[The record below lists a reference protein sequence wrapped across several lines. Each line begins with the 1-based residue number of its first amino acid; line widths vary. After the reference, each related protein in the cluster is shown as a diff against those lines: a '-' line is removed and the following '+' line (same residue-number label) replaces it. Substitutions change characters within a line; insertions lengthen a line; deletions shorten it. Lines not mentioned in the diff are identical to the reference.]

1 MMALDLLAPIMRQ
14 APKPIFPTVMAG
26 ETATGRITPRNYQAM
41 VQADNSWVYA
51 CARVNA
57 QNVAKVELRLFRR
70 MREGKREPVS
80 EHPWLELLRTVN
92 PHMNRFDLLELTDLS
107 LELIGNAYWYLAP
120 QRLTNP
126 LSGQRIP
133 GEIWVLLGQY
143 VRVIPGR
150 EQLVAGYLYTP
161 PGTIQ
166 PIAFGFE
173 EIVHFKLPSPE
184 SVYYG
189 KGCVEG
195 GRFAV
200 DSNELQKRYE
210 IGLFKNMARLE
221 GVLMTDKDMGEEQ
234 VRRFRAEWNRLYQGA
249 ERAGNIAILQRGL
262 KYEAIAATPKDLDYL
277 RGRIATREE
286 ICAVFGVP
294 PSKLGL
300 VEDVNRANAE
310 ANDLTYQSE
319 TILPRLRRLEEKINE
334 RIMPMYDPTLEV
346 EFNNPVPRDNEY
358 ALKKR
363 DSDLDHGILTIN
375 EVREDDGKEPVEWG
389 DQPLPSVLS
398 GPPNLGLGGDG
409 TSAGNGKALT
419 KASRESVWVRFIH
432 ATRPAEKAMR
442 TAMRLFFT
450 QQRRIIEANLD
461 KLKAYPRLQRDLLAA
476 YILFPMAKEQE
487 RLAAASRPL
496 IEQAVQVGATF
507 GSAGVGEVDFD
518 VLNPLVLEAVRKRVA
533 FFSKR
538 INEETARALT
548 EQIRQ
553 ALQEGEDILR
563 IAERIEDVY
572 DQAIGFRSLR
582 IARTEVISASNR
594 GALAAYEAG
603 GAQSKQ
609 WVTAGDEHVR
619 ETHQAAEGQ
628 VVGLNQK
635 FIVGEA
641 LLDHPGDPSGPPEEI
656 INCRCTIVPVLR

>member
-1 MMALDLLAPIMRQ
+1 MMALDLLAPILRQ
-14 APKPIFPTVMAG
+14 APKLIFPTMMSG
-26 ETATGRITPRNYQAM
+26 ETTMGRITPRNYQAM

-57 QNVAKVELRLFRR
+57 QNVAKIELRLFRR
-70 MREGKREPVS
+70 MPDGKREPVS

-92 PHMNRFDLLELTDLS
+92 PHMNGFDLLELTDLY

-126 LSGQRIP
+126 LSGQRLP
-133 GEIWVLLGQY
+133 GEIWVLMGQF
-143 VRVIPGR
+143 VRVVPGR
-150 EQLVAGYLYTP
+150 QQLVDGYLYTP
-161 PGTIQ
+161 PGTAQ
-166 PIAFGFE
+166 PVAFGVE
-173 EIVHFKLPSPE
+173 ELVHFKLSSPE
-184 SVYYG
+184 NLYYG

-200 DSNELQKRYE
+200 DSNEFQKRYE
-210 IGLFKNMARLE
+210 IGLFKNMARLD
-221 GVLMTDKDMGEEQ
+221 GVLVTDKDMSEEQ
-234 VRRFRAEWNRLYQGA
+234 IRRLRTEWNRLYQGA
-249 ERAGNIAILQRGL
+249 DRAGNIAILQRGM
-262 KYEAIAATPKDLDYL
+262 KYEAVAATPKDLDYL

-300 VEDVNRANAE
+300 VEHVNRANAE

-319 TILPRLRRLEEKINE
+319 TILPRLRRIQEKINE

-346 EFNNPVPRDNEY
+346 EFDNPVPRDNEY

-363 DSDLDHGILTIN
+363 DSDLDRGVLTIN
-375 EVREDDGKEPVEWG
+375 EVRQDDGKEPVGWG

-398 GPPNLGLGGDG
+398 GPPTGGLSG
-409 TSAGNGKALT
+409 TGTAPGISNTLA

-432 ATRPAEKAMR
+432 ATRPAEKALR
-442 TAMRLFFT
+442 SAMQLFFT
-450 QQRRIIEANLD
+450 QQRRIVEANLD
-461 KLKAYPRLQRDLLAA
+461 KLKAYPRLQRDILAD

-487 RLAAASRPL
+487 RLAAASQPL

-507 GSAGVGEVDFD
+507 GSASLGNVEFD
-518 VLNPLVLEAVRKRVA
+518 VLNPLVLEAVRRRVA

-563 IAERIEDVY
+563 IAQRIADVY

-582 IARTEVISASNR
+582 IARTEVISASNG

-603 GAQSKQ
+603 GVPRKQ

-628 VVGLNQK
+628 VVALPQR
-635 FIVGEA
+635 FIVGGA
-641 LLDHPGDPSGPPEEI
+641 LLDYPGDPSGPPEEI
-656 INCRCTIVPVLR
+656 INCRCTTVPVLQ

>member
-1 MMALDLLAPIMRQ
+1 MALDLLASIVRQ
-14 APKPIFPTVMAG
+14 APKPVFPTVMAG
-26 ETATGRITPRNYQAM
+26 ETATGRITPRNYPAM

-70 MREGKREPVS
+70 LGAGKREPVQ
-80 EHPWLELLRTVN
+80 EHPWLKLLRTVN
-92 PHMNRFDLLELTDLS
+92 PHMNQFDLLELTDLY

-126 LSGQRIP
+126 MSGQRIP
-133 GEIWVLLGQY
+133 GEIWVLMGQF
-143 VRVIPGR
+143 VRIVPGR
-150 EQLVAGYLYTP
+150 QQLVDGYLYTP
-161 PGTIQ
+161 PGTAQ

-173 EIVHFKLPSPE
+173 EIVHFKLPSAE
-184 SVYYG
+184 SLYYG

-221 GVLMTDKDMGEEQ
+221 GVLLTDKDMSEEQ
-234 VRRFRAEWNRLYQGA
+234 VRRLRTEWNRLYQGA
-249 ERAGNIAILQRGL
+249 DRAGNIAILQRGM
-262 KYEAIAATPKDLDYL
+262 KYEAVAATPKDLDYL

-319 TILPRLRRLEEKINE
+319 TILPRLRRIQEKLNE
-334 RIMPMYDPTLEV
+334 RIMPIYDPTLEV
-346 EFNNPVPRDNEY
+346 EFDNPVPRDNEY
-358 ALKKR
+358 ALRKR
-363 DSDLDHGILTIN
+363 DSDLDRGVITIN

-389 DQPLPSVLS
+389 AQPLPSVLS
-398 GPPNLGLGGDG
+398 GPPDFGLGGVG
-409 TSAGNGKALT
+409 AAAGNNHALT
-419 KASRESVWVRFIH
+419 KASRESVWARFIH
-432 ATRPAEKAMR
+432 ATRPVEKAMR
-442 TAMRLFFT
+442 TAMQLYFT
-450 QQRRIIEANLD
+450 QQRRIVEANLD

-487 RLAAASRPL
+487 RLAGASRPL
-496 IEQAVQVGATF
+496 IEQAMQAGATF
-507 GSAGVGEVDFD
+507 GSAGLGEIDFD
-518 VLNPLVLEAVRKRVA
+518 VLNPLVLEAVRRRVA

-563 IAERIEDVY
+563 IAERITDVY
-572 DQAIGFRSLR
+572 DQATGFRSLR

-628 VVGLNQK
+628 IVGLHQKFVVG
-635 FIVGEA
+635 GA
-641 LLDHPGDPSGPPEEI
+641 LLDHPGDPGGPPEEI
-656 INCRCTIVPVLR
+656 INCRCTIIPVLR